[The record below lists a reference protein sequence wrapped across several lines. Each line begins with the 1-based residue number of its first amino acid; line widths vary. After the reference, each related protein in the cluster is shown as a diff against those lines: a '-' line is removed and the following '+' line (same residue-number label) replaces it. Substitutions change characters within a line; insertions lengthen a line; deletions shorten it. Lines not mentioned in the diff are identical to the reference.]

1 LEFKYIRN
9 EISPIKH
16 YEKTTEGVVK
26 LLLEI
31 TDLAVEV
38 NNKEILSDVDLY
50 IDKGETH
57 VLLGPNGAGKS
68 TLFMTLLGFPKYN
81 VTRGE
86 IIFKGENITNL
97 STTERVRMGVGVS
110 FQNPPAIRGVK
121 LGDLLKLEHGE
132 RDENQELS
140 PEMMDIVKKLKFD
153 ERFLERDVNLGF
165 SGGEVKRSEIL
176 QLLAQEPDFIMFDEP
191 DSGVDIENV
200 ELLAEEI
207 NILLDKNKKPGLRE
221 KSGLLITHLGYI
233 LNFVAADTAH
243 VLMDGRIACS
253 GNPSEIL
260 EDIRKEGFK
269 GCVEC
274 CGIH

>member
-1 LEFKYIRN
+1 V
-9 EISPIKH
+9 
-16 YEKTTEGVVK
+16 VVK

-38 NNKEILSDVDLY
+38 SGREVLSDIDLN
-50 IDKGETH
+50 IGRGETH
-57 VLLGPNGAGKS
+57 VLLGPNGSGKS
-68 TLFMTLLGFPKYN
+68 TLFMTILGFPKYK
-81 VTRGE
+81 VTNGE
-86 IIFKGENITNL
+86 ILFKGENITNFT
-97 STTERVRMGVGVS
+97 TTERVKAGIGVS

-121 LGDLLKLEHGE
+121 LKSILQMESLHGIP
-132 RDENQELS
+132 DDGELS
-140 PEMMDIVKKLKFD
+140 PEMTELVKKLKFD

-176 QLLAQEPDFIMFDEP
+176 QLLAQQPDFVMFDEP

-207 NILLDKNKKPGLRE
+207 NVLLEKEKKPGMRE

-243 VLMDGRIACS
+243 VLMDGKIACS
-253 GNPSEIL
+253 GNPVEIL

-274 CGIH
+274 CRVH

>member
-1 LEFKYIRN
+1 M
-9 EISPIKH
+9 
-16 YEKTTEGVVK
+16 
-26 LLLEI
+26 EI

-38 NNKEILSDVDLY
+38 SGKKVLKDIDLY
-50 IDKGETH
+50 IDQGETH
-57 VLLGPNGAGKS
+57 VLLGPNGSGKS
-68 TLFMTLLGFPKYN
+68 TLFMTILGFPKYK
-81 VTRGE
+81 VTNGE
-86 IIFKGENITNL
+86 ILFKGEDITNL
-97 STTERVRMGVGVS
+97 NTTERVKRGVGVS

-121 LGDLLKLEHGE
+121 LGDLLKMESGQDTGDEKLSPAMMDLAYKMKL
-132 RDENQELS
+132 DEN
-140 PEMMDIVKKLKFD
+140 
-153 ERFLERDVNLGF
+153 FLERDVNLGF

-176 QLLAQEPDFIMFDEP
+176 QLLAQKPDFIMFDEP

-207 NILLDKNKKPGLRE
+207 NILLDKKKKPGLRK

-233 LNFVAADTAH
+233 LNFVNADTAN

-253 GNPSEIL
+253 GSPSEII

>member
-1 LEFKYIRN
+1 MVR
-9 EISPIKH
+9 
-16 YEKTTEGVVK
+16 

-38 NNKEILSDVDLY
+38 NGKEILKDIDLY

-57 VLLGPNGAGKS
+57 VLLGPNGSGKS
-68 TLFMTLLGFPKYN
+68 TLFMSMLGFPKYKI
-81 VTRGE
+81 TRGE
-86 IIFKGENITNL
+86 IIFKDEDITHMT
-97 STTERVRMGVGVS
+97 TTERVERGLGVS

-121 LGDLLKLEHGE
+121 LKDLLQIEKSKKGINT
-132 RDENQELS
+132 NQNELD
-140 PEMMDIVKKLKFD
+140 PETMALAEKLKFTD
-153 ERFLERDVNLGF
+153 QFLERDVNLGF

-207 NILLDKNKKPGLRE
+207 NVLLDKNKKPGLRE

-233 LNFVAADTAH
+233 LNFVNANTAH
-243 VLMDGRIACS
+243 VLMDGKIACS
-253 GNPSEIL
+253 GDPNEIL

>member
-1 LEFKYIRN
+1 MV
-9 EISPIKH
+9 
-16 YEKTTEGVVK
+16 VVK

-31 TDLAVEV
+31 NDLAVEV
-38 NNKEILSDVDLY
+38 NGREVLSDIDLK
-50 IDKGETH
+50 IAKGETH
-57 VLLGPNGAGKS
+57 VLLGPNGSGKS
-68 TLFMTLLGFPKYN
+68 TLFMTILGFPKYK

-86 IIFKGENITNL
+86 IIFKGEDITNYN
-97 STTERVRMGVGVS
+97 TTDRVKAGIGVS

-121 LGDLLKLEHGE
+121 LKSILQMESMGGLT
-132 RDENQELS
+132 DEEELS
-140 PEMMDIVKKLKFD
+140 PEMMELAEKLKMSD
-153 ERFLERDVNLGF
+153 RFLERDVNLGF

-176 QLLAQEPDFIMFDEP
+176 QLLAQKPDFVMFDEP

-207 NILLDKNKKPGLRE
+207 NTLLDKDKKPGMRE

-233 LNFVAADTAH
+233 LNFVSADTAN
-243 VLMDGRIACS
+243 VLMDGKIACS
-253 GNPSEIL
+253 GNPAEIL

-274 CGIH
+274 CRVH

>member
-1 LEFKYIRN
+1 
-9 EISPIKH
+9 
-16 YEKTTEGVVK
+16 VVR

-38 NNKEILSDVDLY
+38 GGKEILRDIDLY

-57 VLLGPNGAGKS
+57 VLLGPNGSGKS
-68 TLFMTLLGFPKYN
+68 TLFMSMLGFPKYK
-81 VTRGE
+81 VIRGE
-86 IIFKGENITNL
+86 ILFKGKDITHMT
-97 STTERVRMGVGVS
+97 TTERVQLGLGVS

-121 LGDLLKLEHGE
+121 LKDLLNIESSKKGAKPVSE
-132 RDENQELS
+132 DLS
-140 PEMMDIVKKLKFD
+140 PETIAMADKLNFSNQ
-153 ERFLERDVNLGF
+153 FLERDVNLGF

-176 QLLAQEPDFIMFDEP
+176 QLLAQQPDFIMFDEP

-207 NILLDKNKKPGLRE
+207 NVLLDKDKKPGLRE

-233 LNFVAADTAH
+233 LNFVGANTAH
-243 VLMDGRIACS
+243 VLMDGKIACS
-253 GNPSEIL
+253 GDPTEIL

-269 GCVEC
+269 GCVQC

>member
-1 LEFKYIRN
+1 V
-9 EISPIKH
+9 
-16 YEKTTEGVVK
+16 VVK

-38 NNKEILSDVDLY
+38 SGKQVLNDIDLY
-50 IDKGETH
+50 IDEGETH
-57 VLLGPNGAGKS
+57 VLLGPNGSGKS
-68 TLFMTLLGFPKYN
+68 TLFMTILGFPKYN
-81 VTRGE
+81 VTNGE
-86 IIFKGENITNL
+86 ILFKGEDITHLN
-97 STTERVRMGVGVS
+97 TTERVKKGVGVS
-110 FQNPPAIRGVK
+110 FQNPPAIRGVR
-121 LGDLLKLEHGE
+121 LMDLLKVEGGQDPS
-132 RDENQELS
+132 DEDLS
-140 PEMMDIVKKLKFD
+140 PEMMELAHKMKLD
-153 ERFLERDVNLGF
+153 QRFLDRDVNLGF

-176 QLLAQEPDFIMFDEP
+176 QLLAQQPDFIMFDEP

-207 NILLDKNKKPGLRE
+207 NHLLDKDKKPGMRK

-233 LNFVAADTAH
+233 LNFVNADTAH

>member
-1 LEFKYIRN
+1 M
-9 EISPIKH
+9 
-16 YEKTTEGVVK
+16 VK

-38 NNKEILSDVDLY
+38 SGKQVLKDIDLY
-50 IDKGETH
+50 IDQGETH
-57 VLLGPNGAGKS
+57 VLLGPNGSGKS
-68 TLFMTLLGFPKYN
+68 TLFMTILGFPKYK
-81 VTRGE
+81 VTNGE
-86 IIFKGENITNL
+86 ILFKGEDITNL
-97 STTERVRMGVGVS
+97 NTTERVQRGVGVS

-121 LGDLLKLEHGE
+121 LMDLLKVESGQE
-132 RDENQELS
+132 MGDEKLS
-140 PEMMDIVKKLKFD
+140 PEMMELAYKMKLD
-153 ERFLERDVNLGF
+153 ENFLERDVNLGF

-176 QLLAQEPDFIMFDEP
+176 QLLAQKPDFIMFDEP

-207 NILLDKNKKPGLRE
+207 NILLDKKKKPGLRE

-233 LNFVAADTAH
+233 LNFVNADTAN

-253 GNPSEIL
+253 GSPSEII

>member
-1 LEFKYIRN
+1 MKYSI
-9 EISPIKH
+9 
-16 YEKTTEGVVK
+16 KTTKKMVVVE

-38 NNKEILSDVDLY
+38 NEKEILSDIDLY
-50 IDKGETH
+50 IGEGETH
-57 VLLGPNGAGKS
+57 VLLGPNGSGKS
-68 TLFMTLLGFPKYN
+68 TLFMSILGFPKYKI
-81 VTRGE
+81 TRGE
-86 IIFKGENITNL
+86 IIFKGEDITNL

-110 FQNPPAIRGVK
+110 FQNPPAIRGVR
-121 LGDLLKLEHGE
+121 LNDLLKIEHHE
-132 RDENQELS
+132 TDEELS
-140 PEMMDIVKKLKFD
+140 PEMMKLVTKLKFD
-153 ERFLERDVNLGF
+153 EKFLERDVNLGF

-207 NILLDKNKKPGLRE
+207 NILLDKDKKPGLRE

-233 LNFVAADTAH
+233 LNFVNAEIAH
-243 VLMDGRIACS
+243 VLMDGQIACS
-253 GNPSEIL
+253 GSPNEIL
-260 EDIRKEGFK
+260 EHVRKEGFK

-274 CGIH
+274 CNPIH